1 MSPSPS
7 LNTEEGTFVQTN
19 GLRLYVETRGMGI
32 PIILIHGGLET
43 CRMWDPAIPSLSMN
57 YETITPDS
65 RGHGR
70 SDNPTGQFSYPLM
83 AADMVQLIQALGLD
97 RPYVAGYSD
106 GGQVALEMA
115 IAYPGLARGYLIGG
129 IYNTLTDA
137 WSQMMHGPL
146 GFDAPG
152 VVDYERVVQLNSAFV
167 QVLQER
173 HDTFHQ
179 PGYWKTLLTQISTS
193 WLNSPN
199 HPRADFAK
207 IVDPALFWCGDRDVF
222 CPPEQNL
229 EMYRMVKGAELAV
242 FPNADHFTIAQQFD
256 GIVTMMQNFMKRVI
270 KPGSIK
276 LEVYHEIHS

>member
-1 MSPSPS
+1 MSPTPS
-7 LNTEEGTFVQTN
+7 QNTEQGTIVQAN
-19 GLRLYVETRGMGI
+19 GLHLYVETHGEGT
-32 PIILIHGGLET
+32 PIFLIHGGLET
-43 CRMWDPAIPSLSMN
+43 CRMWDPTIPTLSLN
-57 YETITPDS
+57 ALVITPSS

-83 AADMVQLIQALGLD
+83 AADMAQLIQALGLNH
-97 RPYVAGYSD
+97 PFVAGYSD

-115 IAYPGLARGYLIGG
+115 IAYPGLAQGYLIGG
-129 IYNTLTDA
+129 IFHTLTDA
-137 WSQMMHGPL
+137 WRQVMQGPL

-152 VVDYERVVQLNSAFV
+152 VVDFERVIRSDPATV

-179 PGYWKTLLTQISTS
+179 PGYWKTLLRQISTS
-193 WLNSPN
+193 WLNPPN
-199 HPRADFAK
+199 HSRADFAK
-207 IVDPALFWCGDRDVF
+207 IADPALFWCGDRDVF

-256 GIVTMMQNFMKRVI
+256 NIVTVMQNFMKRVSNPDN
-270 KPGSIK
+270 KAGGLP
-276 LEVYHEIHS
+276 